1 MKITYRKECR
11 QSKIERA
18 KNKAKK
24 RAQLE
29 REEVREREIERELF
43 YYYCL

>member
-29 REEVREREIERELF
+29 REAERERERELF